1 VAEAQ
6 HLLGELDWK
15 KAVEDVKES
24 VSWLKS
30 KGCERVG
37 VLGFCMG
44 GALALGA
51 GASIR
56 HVDAS
61 ICFYGIPPF
70 SLPICC
76 HCRRPFLATAMR
88 HEILVIIRTLV
99 PCPLPLINSSHSGLH
114 VPMTMHLTIWPRK
127 CRVEQGTGGHVSHAK
142 ADAVPLWK
150 QR

>member
-1 VAEAQ
+1 MQVAYEVAEAQ

-15 KAVEDVKES
+15 KAIEDVKES
-24 VSWLKS
+24 VYWLKS

-70 SLPICC
+70 LYPSAATPVGLFLPCAMQSTSLSA
-76 HCRRPFLATAMR
+76 L
-88 HEILVIIRTLV
+88 
-99 PCPLPLINSSHSGLH
+99 S
-114 VPMTMHLTIWPRK
+114 
-127 CRVEQGTGGHVSHAK
+127 CRVHS
-142 ADAVPLWK
+142 
-150 QR
+150 RS